1 MNQTEN
7 VTWTVPIDRCTL
19 DISFRRGPSRYMLM
33 GTMGALLAAMQ
44 DYIDGR
50 DPDMEVLTA
59 TMNHSWAVLDAC
71 SETPQD
77 EEAQDE
83 N

>member
-1 MNQTEN
+1 
-7 VTWTVPIDRCTL
+7 
-19 DISFRRGPSRYMLM
+19 MLM